1 MPEILSLTPT
11 HFHDYELIDSGAYMK
26 LERFGKFITIRPE
39 PQAVWDPQQKMQQW
53 EAMAHVRFVSKSS
66 SSGDWKKLKAMPD
79 QWQIEY
85 HLERQE
91 TRDKSQEIQEARDKK
106 QETRSKSQE
115 VKVNNRENSTTL
127 RFRLGLTSFKHVGIF
142 PEQAVN
148 WEYIAESFAML
159 KAERPKFLNLFAYTG
174 GASLAARAAGA
185 ETTHVDSIKQVVTWA
200 NENQKLSDLDN
211 MRWVVED
218 ALKFVK
224 REAKR
229 GNKYHGIILDPP
241 AYGHGPTGEKWK
253 LEDNINEMMKNVMEL
268 LDPHQHFLI
277 LNAYSLGFSSLILEN
292 LVRNQSNAKN
302 IEIGELFLKD
312 KFEKKLPLGAFSR
325 FRSVSG
331 K

>member
-11 HFHDYELIDSGAYMK
+11 HFHDYELLDSGSYMK

-39 PQAVWDPQQKMQQW
+39 PQAVWDPQQKMSHW
-53 EAMAHVRFVSKSS
+53 ETMAHVRFVSKSS
-66 SSGDWKKLKAMPD
+66 SSGEWKKFREMPD

-85 HLERQE
+85 HLG
-91 TRDKSQEIQEARDKK
+91 
-106 QETRSKSQE
+106 
-115 VKVNNRENSTTL
+115 NSTTNDKNHEPKNRNNSTSI
-127 RFRLGLTSFKHVGIF
+127 RFRLGLTSFKHLGIF

-148 WEYIAESFAML
+148 WEYIAETFSMM
-159 KAERPKFLNLFAYTG
+159 KVERPKFLNLFAYTG

-211 MRWVVED
+211 IRWVVED

-253 LEDNINEMMKNVMEL
+253 LEDNINEMMKCVMEL

-292 LVRNQSNAKN
+292 LVRNSANAKN
-302 IEIGELFLKD
+302 IEIGELYLKD
-312 KFEKKLPLGAFSR
+312 KYEKKLPLGAFAR
-325 FRSVSG
+325 YRSVMG